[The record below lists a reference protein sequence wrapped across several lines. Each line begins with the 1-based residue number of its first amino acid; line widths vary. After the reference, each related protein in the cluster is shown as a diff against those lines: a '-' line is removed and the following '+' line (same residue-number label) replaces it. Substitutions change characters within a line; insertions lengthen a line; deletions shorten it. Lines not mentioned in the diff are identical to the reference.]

1 MAIEYKRSI
10 KFTRD
15 STIYGHA
22 GLDEAGFPVGAG
34 NGKLSQVLDMAEVQT
49 IENLK
54 AGITITNDPDNSL
67 LYHLNIDG
75 VSVATFEV
83 PPDKFLKSVQFND
96 STKILSFVFVTESG
110 TESTIPVNLSS
121 LIDTYKA
128 GNGLLLSSGY
138 FSIKLKSGETRLV
151 VSSDGLSFDASDIIE
166 KIDTETQRATNAE
179 TGLAN
184 RMTSVETEFN
194 NLSDDLEAKAV
205 RAESA
210 ATNASNSATTA
221 TQQATVATEKAS
233 QAGNSATRASASEAN
248 ASTYA
253 GNAQS
258 SANTAKG
265 YAEQAQTL
273 LEEAELNVITSI
285 EQTVTSTEPSGKNT
299 VTITQKNGTKSVFN
313 VYNGPT
319 GPQGPQ
325 GVQGP
330 TGDTGPQGEIGPQGP
345 KGDTGAT
352 GATGP
357 QGEVGPRGP
366 QGEQGP
372 KGDKGDQ
379 GIQGIQGI
387 QGVKGD
393 KGDKGDAFTYSDF
406 TPEQLASLKGEKGDK
421 GDTGATGPQGPKG
434 DTGEQGPQ
442 GIQGPAGDTGPQGP
456 QGIQGIQGPAGPTG
470 PTGPKGDTGPQGT
483 PGDDK
488 VYVGSTAPT
497 DSKYEIWINP
507 DGSATPF
514 SQIASLIYPVGSI
527 YMSVSNTDPS
537 ILFGGTW
544 VSIASGR
551 VLMGVDS
558 SHGAG
563 STAEA
568 GLPNITGTIG
578 PSSNKYSLFNTDS
591 SVPSS
596 GALLAGENNCWCAS
610 GTSNNAVY
618 TGKITFDASKSNSIY
633 GRSTTV
639 QPPAFYVY
647 MWRRTA

>member
-15 STIYGHA
+15 STIYGHT

-83 PPDKFLKSVQFND
+83 PPDKFLKSVEFNQV
-96 STKILSFVFVTESG
+96 TKILSFVFVTASG
-110 TESTIPVNLSS
+110 EEKSVPVNLSS

-128 GNGLLLSSGY
+128 GNGLSLSSGY
-138 FSIKLKSGETRLV
+138 FSIKLKSGEKRLV
-151 VSSDGLSFDASDIIE
+151 VSSDGLSFNASDIID
-166 KIDTETQRATNAE
+166 KINAETQRATNAE

-184 RMTSVETEFN
+184 RMTSVETEFS

-210 ATNASNSATTA
+210 ATSAGNSATTA

-299 VTITQKNGTKSVFN
+299 VTITQKNGTKSEFN
-313 VYNGPT
+313 IYNGPT

-325 GVQGP
+325 GIQGP
-330 TGDTGPQGEIGPQGP
+330 KGDTGPQGEVGPQGP

-357 QGEVGPRGP
+357 QGEVGPQGP
-366 QGEQGP
+366 QGE
-372 KGDKGDQ
+372 
-379 GIQGIQGI
+379 
-387 QGVKGD
+387 
-393 KGDKGDAFTYSDF
+393 
-406 TPEQLASLKGEKGDK
+406 
-421 GDTGATGPQGPKG
+421 QGPKG

-442 GIQGPAGDTGPQGP
+442 GIQGPAGSTGPQGP
-456 QGIQGIQGPAGPTG
+456 KGDTGPQGPAGPTG
-470 PTGPKGDTGPQGT
+470 PTGPQGEPGARGVSVVSVEQTTTSTESSGENVITVTLSDGTKSTFKVRNGAQGDVS
-483 PGDDK
+483 D
-488 VYVGSTAPT
+488 VYTKAEVNNLVSGRAPT
-497 DSKYEIWINP
+497 SHTHTKSQITDFAHNHHMTFTEIGRKSGS
-507 DGSATPF
+507 GSATLTL
-514 SQIASLIYPVGSI
+514 SQ
-527 YMSVSNTDPS
+527 SVSNFDLLIIRTRHS
-537 ILFGGTW
+537 
-544 VSIASGR
+544 SGHWYPDN
-551 VLMGVDS
+551 VLPAFAWS
-558 SHGAG
+558 EHTSY
-563 STAEA
+563 STRFTAC
-568 GLPNITGTIG
+568 
-578 PSSNKYSLFNTDS
+578 TDS
-591 SVPSS
+591 AYIEYYFNSS
-596 GALLAGENNCWCAS
+596 
-610 GTSNNAVY
+610 TSLQLNGNSRNLTIVY
-618 TGKITFDASKSNSIY
+618 GVNIGGVA
-633 GRSTTV
+633 
-639 QPPAFYVY
+639 
-647 MWRRTA
+647 

>member
-15 STIYGHA
+15 STIYGHT

-67 LYHLNIDG
+67 LYHLNIGG

-83 PPDKFLKSVQFND
+83 PPDKFLKSVQFNE

-151 VSSDGLSFDASDIIE
+151 VSSDGLSFNASDIID

-194 NLSDDLEAKAV
+194 NLSNDLEAKAV

-210 ATNASNSATTA
+210 ATNAGNSATTA

-253 GNAQS
+253 GNAQA

-299 VTITQKNGTKSVFN
+299 VTITQKNGTVSKFDI
-313 VYNGPT
+313 YN

-325 GVQGP
+325 GEQGIQGP
-330 TGDTGPQGEIGPQGP
+330 KGDTGPQGEIGPQGP

-357 QGEVGPRGP
+357 QGEVGPQGP

-393 KGDKGDAFTYSDF
+393 KGDKGDAFTYADF
-406 TPEQLASLKGEKGDK
+406 TAEQLASLKGDKGDK

-442 GIQGPAGDTGPQGP
+442 GIQGPAGSTGPQGP
-456 QGIQGIQGPAGPTG
+456 KGDTGPQGPAGPTG
-470 PTGPKGDTGPQGT
+470 PTGPKGDTGPQG
-483 PGDDK
+483 PQGEKGDK
-488 VYVGSTAPT
+488 GSSGVYVGSSAPT
-497 DSKYEIWINP
+497 DDSNVWINP
-507 DGSATPF
+507 DGPST
-514 SQIASLIYPVGSI
+514 SLASLIYPVGSI

-551 VLMGVDS
+551 VLMGVDA

-563 STAEA
+563 TTEEP
-568 GLPNITGTIG
+568 GLPNITGSFGYGQIKGDATYYG
-578 PSSNKYSLFNTDS
+578 N
-591 SVPSS
+591 
-596 GALLAGENNCWCAS
+596 GALYPTSSTTATGYGTNSFNCPII
-610 GTSNNAVY
+610 NL
-618 TGKITFDASKSNSIY
+618 DASRSNSIY
-633 GRSTTV
+633 GKSTTV

>member
-10 KFTRD
+10 KFTKD

-83 PPDKFLKSVQFND
+83 PPDKFLKSVEFNQV
-96 STKILSFVFVTESG
+96 TKILSFVFVTASG
-110 TESTIPVNLSS
+110 EEKSVPVNLSS

-128 GNGLLLSSGY
+128 GNGLNLSSGY

-166 KIDTETQRATNAE
+166 RIDTETQRATNAE

-184 RMTSVETEFN
+184 RMTSVETEFS

-210 ATNASNSATTA
+210 ATSAGNSATTA

-233 QAGNSATRASASEAN
+233 QAGNSASRASTSEAN

-253 GNAQS
+253 GNAQA
-258 SANTAKG
+258 SANTAKS
-265 YAEQAQTL
+265 YSEQAQTL

-299 VTITQKNGTKSVFN
+299 VTITQKNGAVSEFN

-330 TGDTGPQGEIGPQGP
+330 KGDTGPQGEIGPQGP

-357 QGEVGPRGP
+357 QGEVGPQGP

-372 KGDKGDQ
+372 KGDKGEQ

-393 KGDKGDAFTYSDF
+393 KGDKGDAFTYADF
-406 TPEQLASLKGEKGDK
+406 TAEQLASLKGEKGDK

-442 GIQGPAGDTGPQGP
+442 GIQGPAGSTGPQGP
-456 QGIQGIQGPAGPTG
+456 KGDTGPQGPAGPTG

-497 DSKYEIWINP
+497 DSKYQIWINP
-507 DGSATPF
+507 DGPSTPF

-551 VLMGVDS
+551 CLMGVDS

-563 STAEA
+563 STEES
-568 GLPNITGTIG
+568 GLPNITGQIKRVISDYASAYG
-578 PSSNKYSLFNTDS
+578 GALYQAGTDS
-591 SVPSS
+591 SGFS
-596 GALLAGENNCWCAS
+596 GGSYKWGNLA
-610 GTSNNAVY
+610 
-618 TGKITFDASKSNSIY
+618 FDASLSNSIY

>member
-67 LYHLNIDG
+67 LYHLNIGG

-83 PPDKFLKSVQFND
+83 PPDKFLKSVQFNE

-166 KIDTETQRATNAE
+166 RIDAETQRATNAE

-184 RMTSVETEFN
+184 RMTSVETEFS

-233 QAGNSATRASASEAN
+233 QAGNSASRASASEAN

-253 GNAQS
+253 GNAQA
-258 SANTAKG
+258 SANTAKS

-299 VTITQKNGTKSVFN
+299 VTITQKNGTVSKFDI
-313 VYNGPT
+313 YNGA
-319 GPQGPQ
+319 Q
-325 GVQGP
+325 
-330 TGDTGPQGEIGPQGP
+330 
-345 KGDTGAT
+345 
-352 GATGP
+352 
-357 QGEVGPRGP
+357 GP
-366 QGEQGP
+366 QGEQG
-372 KGDKGDQ
+372 
-379 GIQGIQGI
+379 
-387 QGVKGD
+387 V
-393 KGDKGDAFTYSDF
+393 
-406 TPEQLASLKGEKGDK
+406 
-421 GDTGATGPQGPKG
+421 QGPKG
-434 DTGEQGPQ
+434 DAGPQ
-442 GIQGPAGDTGPQGP
+442 GEI
-456 QGIQGIQGPAGPTG
+456 
-470 PTGPKGDTGPQGT
+470 GPQGT

-497 DSKYEIWINP
+497 DSKYQVWVNP
-507 DGSATPF
+507 SGTATTL
-514 SQIASLIYPVGSI
+514 ASLVYPVGSI
-527 YMSVSNTDPS
+527 YMSVSDTDPS

-551 VLMGVDS
+551 VLMGVDA

-563 STAEA
+563 STEES
-568 GLPNITGTIG
+568 GLPNITGQIKRVISDYASAYG
-578 PSSNKYSLFNTDS
+578 
-591 SVPSS
+591 
-596 GALLAGENNCWCAS
+596 GALYQAGNDSTGFSGGSYKWGNLA
-610 GTSNNAVY
+610 
-618 TGKITFDASKSNSIY
+618 FDASKSNSIY
-633 GRSTTV
+633 GKSTTV

>member
-10 KFTRD
+10 KFTKD
-15 STIYGHA
+15 STIYGHT

-83 PPDKFLKSVQFND
+83 PPDKFLKSVDFNQA
-96 STKILSFVFVTESG
+96 TKILSFVFVTASG
-110 TESTIPVNLSS
+110 AEKSVPVNLSS

-128 GNGLLLSSGY
+128 GNGLALSYGT
-138 FSIKLKSGETRLV
+138 FSVKLKSGETRIKV
-151 VSSDGLSFDASDIIE
+151 TSDGLSFDASDIIE

-184 RMTSVETEFN
+184 RMTTVETEFSK
-194 NLSDDLEAKAV
+194 LSDDLEAKAV

-210 ATNASNSATTA
+210 ATNAGNSATTA

-233 QAGNSATRASASEAN
+233 QANNSASRASSSEAN

-258 SANTAKG
+258 SANTAKS

-299 VTITQKNGTKSVFN
+299 VTITQQNGKKSNFAI
-313 VYNGPT
+313 YNGAT

-330 TGDTGPQGEIGPQGP
+330 TGDTGPQGETGATGPQGP

-352 GATGP
+352 GP
-357 QGEVGPRGP
+357 QGEVGPQGP
-366 QGEQGP
+366 QGE
-372 KGDKGDQ
+372 
-379 GIQGIQGI
+379 
-387 QGVKGD
+387 
-393 KGDKGDAFTYSDF
+393 
-406 TPEQLASLKGEKGDK
+406 
-421 GDTGATGPQGPKG
+421 QGPKG

-456 QGIQGIQGPAGPTG
+456 QGIQGIQGPQGPAG

-497 DSKYEIWINP
+497 DSKYQVWVNP
-507 DGSATPF
+507 NDSTV
-514 SQIASLIYPVGSI
+514 SLASLIYPVGSI
-527 YMSVSNTDPS
+527 YMSVSSTNPS

-551 VLMGVDS
+551 CLMGVDAR
-558 SHGAG
+558 HGAG

-596 GALLAGENNCWCAS
+596 GALQAGEHNCWTAS

-633 GRSTTV
+633 GRSKTV

>member
-10 KFTRD
+10 KFTKD
-15 STIYGHA
+15 STIYGHT

-67 LYHLNIDG
+67 IYHLNIDG
-75 VSVATFEV
+75 VSVASFEV
-83 PPDKFLKSVQFND
+83 PPDKFLKSVEFNQV
-96 STKILSFVFVTESG
+96 TKILSFVFVTASG
-110 TESTIPVNLSS
+110 EEKSVPVNLSS

-151 VSSDGLSFDASDIIE
+151 VSSDGLSFDASDIIS
-166 KIDTETQRATNAE
+166 KIDAETQRATNAE

-184 RMTSVETEFN
+184 RMTSVETEFS

-248 ASTYA
+248 ASNYA
-253 GNAQS
+253 GNAQT

-299 VTITQKNGTKSVFN
+299 VTITQKNGKKSEFDI
-313 VYNGPT
+313 YNGPT

-325 GVQGP
+325 GIQGP
-330 TGDTGPQGEIGPQGP
+330 IGDTGPQGETGPQGP

-357 QGEVGPRGP
+357 QGEVGPQGP
-366 QGEQGP
+366 QGE
-372 KGDKGDQ
+372 
-379 GIQGIQGI
+379 
-387 QGVKGD
+387 
-393 KGDKGDAFTYSDF
+393 
-406 TPEQLASLKGEKGDK
+406 
-421 GDTGATGPQGPKG
+421 QGPKG

-442 GIQGPAGDTGPQGP
+442 GIQGPAGSTGPQGP
-456 QGIQGIQGPAGPTG
+456 KGDTGPQGPAGPTG

-551 VLMGVDS
+551 VLMGVDA

-568 GLPNITGTIG
+568 GLPNITGSG
-578 PSSNKYSLFNTDS
+578 LRGGQDG
-591 SVPSS
+591 SS
-596 GALLAGENNCWCAS
+596 GGAFVKSTTGQSNGAAGNYGANYS
-610 GTSNNAVY
+610 
-618 TGKITFDASKSNSIY
+618 FDASKSNSIY

>member
-10 KFTRD
+10 KFTKD

-83 PPDKFLKSVQFND
+83 PPDKFLKSVEFNQV
-96 STKILSFVFVTESG
+96 TKILSFVFVTASG
-110 TESTIPVNLSS
+110 EEKSVPVNLSS

-128 GNGLLLSSGY
+128 GNGLNLSSGY

-151 VSSDGLSFDASDIIE
+151 VSSDGLSFNASDIIE
-166 KIDTETQRATNAE
+166 RIDTETQRATNAE

-184 RMTSVETEFN
+184 RMTSVETEFS

-221 TQQATVATEKAS
+221 TQQATVAREQAI
-233 QAGNSATRASASEAN
+233 QAGNSASRASTSEAN

-253 GNAQS
+253 GNAQA
-258 SANTAKG
+258 SANTAKS
-265 YAEQAQTL
+265 YSEQAQTL

-299 VTITQKNGTKSVFN
+299 VTITQKNGTVSEFN

-330 TGDTGPQGEIGPQGP
+330 KGDTGPQGEIGPQGP

-357 QGEVGPRGP
+357 QGEVGPQGP

-372 KGDKGDQ
+372 KGDTGEQ

-393 KGDKGDAFTYSDF
+393 KGDKGDAFTYADF
-406 TPEQLASLKGEKGDK
+406 TAEQLASLKGEKGDK

-442 GIQGPAGDTGPQGP
+442 GIQGPAGSTGPQGP
-456 QGIQGIQGPAGPTG
+456 KGDTGPQGPAGPTG

-497 DSKYEIWINP
+497 DSKYQIWINP
-507 DGSATPF
+507 DGPSTPF
-514 SQIASLIYPVGSI
+514 SQIASLLYPVGSI

-551 VLMGVDS
+551 VLMGVDA

-563 STAEA
+563 TTEEP
-568 GLPNITGTIG
+568 GLPNITGYVGDLGLNYNDIARSGAIYVT
-578 PSSNKYSLFNTDS
+578 PSSSNWGNTN
-591 SVPSS
+591 S
-596 GALLAGENNCWCAS
+596 GNPKTNLH
-610 GTSNNAVY
+610 
-618 TGKITFDASKSNSIY
+618 FDASRSNSIY
-633 GRSTTV
+633 GKSTIV

>member
-10 KFTRD
+10 KFTKD

-83 PPDKFLKSVQFND
+83 PPDKFLKSVEFNQV
-96 STKILSFVFVTESG
+96 TKILSFVFVTESG
-110 TESTIPVNLSS
+110 TESNIPVNLSS

-151 VSSDGLSFDASDIIE
+151 VSSDGLSFDASDIID

-184 RMTSVETEFN
+184 RMTSVETEFS

-210 ATNASNSATTA
+210 ATSAGNSATTA

-233 QAGNSATRASASEAN
+233 QAGNSASRASTSEAN

-253 GNAQS
+253 GNAES
-258 SANTAKG
+258 SANTAKS

-285 EQTVTSTEPSGKNT
+285 EQTVASTEPSGKNT
-299 VTITQKNGTKSVFN
+299 VTITQKNGKKSQFN
-313 VYNGPT
+313 IYNGPT

-330 TGDTGPQGEIGPQGP
+330 TGDIGPQGETGPQGP

-357 QGEVGPRGP
+357 QGEVGPQGP

-393 KGDKGDAFTYSDF
+393 KGDKGDAFTYADF
-406 TPEQLASLKGEKGDK
+406 TAEQLASLKGEKGDK
-421 GDTGATGPQGPKG
+421 GETGATGATGLQGPKG

-442 GIQGPAGDTGPQGP
+442 GVQGPAGSTGPQGP
-456 QGIQGIQGPAGPTG
+456 QGEQGVSVVSVEQTTTSTESSGENVITVTLSDGTKSTFKVRNGAQG
-470 PTGPKGDTGPQGT
+470 DVS
-483 PGDDK
+483 D
-488 VYVGSTAPT
+488 VYTKAEVNNLVSGRAPT
-497 DSKYEIWINP
+497 SHTHTKSQITDFAHNHHMTFTEIGRKSGS
-507 DGSATPF
+507 GSATLTL
-514 SQIASLIYPVGSI
+514 SQ
-527 YMSVSNTDPS
+527 SVSNFDLLLIRTRHS
-537 ILFGGTW
+537 
-544 VSIASGR
+544 SGHWYPDN
-551 VLMGVDS
+551 VLPAFAWS
-558 SHGAG
+558 EHTSY
-563 STAEA
+563 STRFTAC
-568 GLPNITGTIG
+568 
-578 PSSNKYSLFNTDS
+578 TDS
-591 SVPSS
+591 AYIEYYFNSS
-596 GALLAGENNCWCAS
+596 
-610 GTSNNAVY
+610 TSFQLNGKSRNLTIVY
-618 TGKITFDASKSNSIY
+618 GVNIGGVA
-633 GRSTTV
+633 
-639 QPPAFYVY
+639 
-647 MWRRTA
+647 

>member
-1 MAIEYKRSI
+1 MAIEYKKSI
-10 KFTRD
+10 KFTKD
-15 STIYGHA
+15 STIYGHT

-83 PPDKFLKSVQFND
+83 PPDKFLKSVQFNE
-96 STKILSFVFVTESG
+96 STKVLSFVFVTESG

-166 KIDTETQRATNAE
+166 RIDAETQRATNAE

-184 RMTSVETEFN
+184 RMTSVETEFS

-210 ATNASNSATTA
+210 ATSAGNSATTA

-285 EQTVTSTEPSGKNT
+285 EQTATSTEPSGKNT
-299 VTITQKNGTKSVFN
+299 VTITQKNGTKSEFN
-313 VYNGPT
+313 VYNGAT

-330 TGDTGPQGEIGPQGP
+330 IGDTGPQGETGATGPQGP

-352 GATGP
+352 GP
-357 QGEVGPRGP
+357 QGEVGPQGP

-393 KGDKGDAFTYSDF
+393 KGDKGDAFTYADF

-421 GDTGATGPQGPKG
+421 GDTGAIGPQGPKG

-442 GIQGPAGDTGPQGP
+442 GIQGPAGSTGPQGP
-456 QGIQGIQGPAGPTG
+456 KGDTGPQGPAGPTG

-488 VYVGSTAPT
+488 VYVGSSAPT

-507 DGSATPF
+507 DGSSTPF
-514 SQIASLIYPVGSI
+514 SQIASLLYPVGSI
-527 YMSVSNTDPS
+527 YMSVNNTDPS

-551 VLMGVDS
+551 VLMGVDAN
-558 SHGAG
+558 HGAG
-563 STAEA
+563 STEES
-568 GLPNITGTIG
+568 GLPNITGQIKRVISDYASAYG
-578 PSSNKYSLFNTDS
+578 
-591 SVPSS
+591 
-596 GALLAGENNCWCAS
+596 GALYQAGNDSAGFS
-610 GTSNNAVY
+610 GGSYKWGNIA
-618 TGKITFDASKSNSIY
+618 FDASRSNSIY

>member
-1 MAIEYKRSI
+1 MAIEYKKSI

-54 AGITITNDPDNSL
+54 AGITITNDPENSL

-83 PPDKFLKSVQFND
+83 PPDKFLKSVEFNQV
-96 STKILSFVFVTESG
+96 TKILSFVFVTESG
-110 TESTIPVNLSS
+110 TESNIPVNLSS

-151 VSSDGLSFDASDIIE
+151 VSSDGLSFDASDIID

-184 RMTSVETEFN
+184 RMTSVETEFS

-210 ATNASNSATTA
+210 ATSAGNSATTA

-233 QAGNSATRASASEAN
+233 QANNSATRASTSEAN

-258 SANTAKG
+258 SANTAKN

-299 VTITQKNGTKSVFN
+299 VTITQKNGTVSKFDI
-313 VYNGPT
+313 YNGPT

-330 TGDTGPQGEIGPQGP
+330 TGDIGPQGETGAPGPQGP
-345 KGDTGAT
+345 
-352 GATGP
+352 
-357 QGEVGPRGP
+357 
-366 QGEQGP
+366 
-372 KGDKGDQ
+372 
-379 GIQGIQGI
+379 
-387 QGVKGD
+387 
-393 KGDKGDAFTYSDF
+393 
-406 TPEQLASLKGEKGDK
+406 K

-434 DTGEQGPQ
+434 DIGATGPQGPKGDTGAQGPQ

-456 QGIQGIQGPAGPTG
+456 QGIKGDIGPQGPAGPTG
-470 PTGPKGDTGPQGT
+470 PQGDTGPQGT

-507 DGSATPF
+507 DGSSTPF

-527 YMSVSNTDPS
+527 YMSVSSTDPS

-568 GLPNITGTIG
+568 GLPNITGQIKRVISDYASAYG
-578 PSSNKYSLFNTDS
+578 GALYQAGTDS
-591 SVPSS
+591 GGFS
-596 GALLAGENNCWCAS
+596 GGSYNWGNLA
-610 GTSNNAVY
+610 
-618 TGKITFDASKSNSIY
+618 FDASLSNSIY

-639 QPPAFYVY
+639 QPPAYYVY

>member
-10 KFTRD
+10 KFTKD

-83 PPDKFLKSVQFND
+83 PPDKFLKSVEFNQV
-96 STKILSFVFVTESG
+96 TKILSFVFVTASG
-110 TESTIPVNLSS
+110 EEKSVPVNLSS

-128 GNGLLLSSGY
+128 GNGLSLSSGY

-151 VSSDGLSFDASDIIE
+151 VSSDGLSFNASDIIE
-166 KIDTETQRATNAE
+166 RIDTETQRATNAE

-184 RMTSVETEFN
+184 RMTSVETEFS

-205 RAESA
+205 RAERAAKSA
-210 ATNASNSATTA
+210 GNSATTA
-221 TQQATVATEKAS
+221 TQQATVAREQAI
-233 QAGNSATRASASEAN
+233 QAGNSASRASTSEAN

-253 GNAQS
+253 GNAQA
-258 SANTAKG
+258 SANTAKS

-299 VTITQKNGTKSVFN
+299 VTITQKNGTVSKFDI
-313 VYNGPT
+313 YNGT
-319 GPQGPQ
+319 QGPQGEQ

-330 TGDTGPQGEIGPQGP
+330 KGDAGPQGEIGPQGP

-357 QGEVGPRGP
+357 QGEVGPQGP

-372 KGDKGDQ
+372 KGDKGEQ

-393 KGDKGDAFTYSDF
+393 KGDKGDAFTYADF
-406 TPEQLASLKGEKGDK
+406 TAEQLASLKGEKGDK

-442 GIQGPAGDTGPQGP
+442 GIQGPAGSTGPQGP
-456 QGIQGIQGPAGPTG
+456 KGDTGPQGPAGPTG
-470 PTGPKGDTGPQGT
+470 PTGPKGDPGAKGDPGT
-483 PGDDK
+483 PGDNK

-497 DSKYEIWINP
+497 DSKYQIWINP
-507 DGSATPF
+507 DGPSTPF
-514 SQIASLIYPVGSI
+514 SQIASLLYPVGSI

-551 VLMGVDS
+551 VLMGVDA

-563 STAEA
+563 TTEEP
-568 GLPNITGTIG
+568 GLPNITGYVGDLGLNYNDIARSGAIYVT
-578 PSSNKYSLFNTDS
+578 PSSSNWGNTN
-591 SVPSS
+591 S
-596 GALLAGENNCWCAS
+596 GNPKTNLH
-610 GTSNNAVY
+610 
-618 TGKITFDASKSNSIY
+618 FDASRSNSIY
-633 GRSTTV
+633 GKSTIV

>member
-1 MAIEYKRSI
+1 MAIEYKKSI
-10 KFTRD
+10 KFTKD
-15 STIYGHA
+15 STIYGHT

-75 VSVATFEV
+75 VSVASFEV
-83 PPDKFLKSVQFND
+83 PPDKFLKSVNYNEV
-96 STKILSFVFVTESG
+96 TKILSFVFVTGSG
-110 TESTIPVNLSS
+110 AEETTPVNLSS

-138 FSIKLKSGETRLV
+138 FSIKLKSGETRIKV
-151 VSSDGLSFDASDIIE
+151 TSDGLSFDASDIIE

-184 RMTSVETEFN
+184 RMTSVETEFS

-210 ATNASNSATTA
+210 ATNAGNSATTA

-233 QAGNSATRASASEAN
+233 QAGNSASRASTSEAN

-299 VTITQKNGTKSVFN
+299 VTITQKNGTKSEFN
-313 VYNGPT
+313 VYNGAT

-325 GVQGP
+325 GIQGP
-330 TGDTGPQGEIGPQGP
+330 TGDTGPQGETGATGPQGP

-352 GATGP
+352 GP
-357 QGEVGPRGP
+357 QGEVGPQGP
-366 QGEQGP
+366 QGE
-372 KGDKGDQ
+372 
-379 GIQGIQGI
+379 
-387 QGVKGD
+387 
-393 KGDKGDAFTYSDF
+393 
-406 TPEQLASLKGEKGDK
+406 
-421 GDTGATGPQGPKG
+421 QGPKG

-442 GIQGPAGDTGPQGP
+442 GIQGPAGSTGPQGP
-456 QGIQGIQGPAGPTG
+456 KGDTGPQGPAGPTG

-497 DSKYEIWINP
+497 DSKYQIWINP
-507 DGSATPF
+507 DGSSTPF
-514 SQIASLIYPVGSI
+514 SQIASLLYPVGSI
-527 YMSVSNTDPS
+527 YMSVNNTDPS

-544 VSIASGR
+544 EQIKDRFLLSAG
-551 VLMGVDS
+551 DS
-558 SHGAG
+558 YIGG
-563 STAEA
+563 STGGEA
-568 GLPNITGTIG
+568 TVKLQ
-578 PSSNKYSLFNTDS
+578 SSNLPEITVSGIPYPMNHTGYPNGSADS
-591 SVPSS
+591 
-596 GALLAGENNCWCAS
+596 GN
-610 GTSNNAVY
+610 GTSSTGNYQQCYWRGYGTKSITTQYQNTAHNNM
-618 TGKITFDASKSNSIY
+618 
-633 GRSTTV
+633 
-639 QPPAFYVY
+639 PPYLTVY

>member
-1 MAIEYKRSI
+1 MAIEYKKSI
-10 KFTRD
+10 KFTKD
-15 STIYGHA
+15 STIYGHT

-96 STKILSFVFVTESG
+96 STKVLSFVFVTESG

-128 GNGLLLSSGY
+128 GNGLALSYGT
-138 FSIKLKSGETRLV
+138 FSVKLKSGETRIKV
-151 VSSDGLSFDASDIIE
+151 TSDGLSFDASDIIS
-166 KIDTETQRATNAE
+166 KIDAETQRATNAE

-184 RMTSVETEFN
+184 RMTSVETEFS

-233 QAGNSATRASASEAN
+233 SANNSASRASTSEAN

-299 VTITQKNGTKSVFN
+299 VTITQKNGTVSKFDI
-313 VYNGPT
+313 YNGPT

-325 GVQGP
+325 GIQGP
-330 TGDTGPQGEIGPQGP
+330 IGDTGPQGEI
-345 KGDTGAT
+345 
-352 GATGP
+352 
-357 QGEVGPRGP
+357 
-366 QGEQGP
+366 
-372 KGDKGDQ
+372 
-379 GIQGIQGI
+379 
-387 QGVKGD
+387 
-393 KGDKGDAFTYSDF
+393 
-406 TPEQLASLKGEKGDK
+406 
-421 GDTGATGPQGPKG
+421 GPQGPKG

-456 QGIQGIQGPAGPTG
+456 QGIQGIQGPQGPAGPTG
-470 PTGPKGDTGPQGT
+470 PQGDTGPQG
-483 PGDDK
+483 PSGDDK
-488 VYVGSTAPT
+488 VYVGSSAPT
-497 DSKYEIWINP
+497 DSKYQVWVNP
-507 DGSATPF
+507 NGSTV
-514 SQIASLIYPVGSI
+514 SLASLIYPVGSI
-527 YMSVSNTDPS
+527 YMSVNNTDPS

-551 VLMGVDS
+551 CLMGVDA

-563 STAEA
+563 TTEEP
-568 GLPNITGTIG
+568 GLPNITGYVGDLGLNYNDIARSGAIYVT
-578 PSSNKYSLFNTDS
+578 PSSSNWGNTN
-591 SVPSS
+591 S
-596 GALLAGENNCWCAS
+596 GNPKTNLH
-610 GTSNNAVY
+610 
-618 TGKITFDASKSNSIY
+618 FDASRSSSIY